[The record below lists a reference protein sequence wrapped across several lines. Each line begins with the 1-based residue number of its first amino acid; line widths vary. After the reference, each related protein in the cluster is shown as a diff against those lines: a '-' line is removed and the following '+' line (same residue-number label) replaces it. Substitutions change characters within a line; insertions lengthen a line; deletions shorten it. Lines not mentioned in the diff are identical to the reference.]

1 MALRVAQINEGL
13 KQELAKILNKE
24 LELRNALVTV
34 SYVYCSEDLNY
45 ARVGV
50 SVLPDRLAGTALRAL
65 RAKSGQIAKLLQKR
79 TTIRKI
85 PQITWNLDVT
95 EKEASIVEQAIAA
108 EKAEIERLK
117 TEE

>member
-1 MALRVAQINEGL
+1 MSRLAQVDEGL
-13 KQELAKILNKE
+13 KHELANILNKE

-34 SYVYCSEDLNY
+34 SYVNCSDDLNY

-65 RAKSGQIAKLLQKR
+65 RAKSGLIAKLLQKR

-85 PQITWNLDVT
+85 PKITWNLDAT
-95 EKEASIVEQAIAA
+95 EREASIIEKAILE
-108 EKAEIERLK
+108 EKAEMERLK
-117 TEE
+117 EE

>member
-1 MALRVAQINEGL
+1 MASRINQINESL
-13 KQELAKILNKE
+13 KHELASILNKE

-34 SYVYCSEDLNY
+34 SSVYCSDDLKY

-65 RAKSGQIAKLLQKR
+65 RAKSGQIAKMLQKK
-79 TTIRKI
+79 TNLHKI

-95 EKEASIVEQAIAA
+95 EREASIVEQAIAA
-108 EKAEIERLK
+108 EKAELDKLK
-117 TEE
+117 ED

>member
-1 MALRVAQINEGL
+1 MASRIEQVNEEL
-13 KQELAKILNKE
+13 KHELANILNRE

-65 RAKSGQIAKLLQKR
+65 RAKSGQIAKMLQKK
-79 TTIRKI
+79 TGIRKI
-85 PQITWNLDVT
+85 PKITWNLDVI
-95 EKEASIVEQAIAA
+95 EREASAIEQAIEE
-108 EKAEIERLK
+108 EKKELESLK
-117 TEE
+117 QE